1 MRLSRKYGLPAEIA
15 LLYDFVNS
23 LDLRQFVHH
32 GVRRVVSD
40 ELETP
45 DQLSKWMASHGLLSR
60 KTTLSKSAHAQALR
74 LRAVLRDF
82 VQLEPGEA
90 RRDPAVARAL
100 NEMAVQFPLV
110 VGLNVRG
117 KLGLLPAG
125 RDGVGC
131 LAAVLGELEHIAAAG
146 RLDRLKMCAS
156 VECRWI
162 FFDRSKPSSRR
173 WCVSTLCGNREKTRA
188 YRRRNQYERGARQ
201 NTVAPTK
208 AQG

>member
-23 LDLRQFVHH
+23 LDVRRFVHR
-32 GVRRVVSD
+32 GVQRVIRD

-60 KTTLSKSAHAQALR
+60 NATISKSAHIHALR

-82 VQLEPGEA
+82 VQLEPGQA

-100 NEMAVQFPLV
+100 NEMALQFPLV
-110 VGLNVRG
+110 VGLNAGG
-117 KLGLLPAG
+117 KLGLVAAR

-131 LAAVLGELEHIAAAG
+131 LAAVLGELEHIAAVG

-156 VECRWI
+156 AECRWI

-173 WCVSTLCGNREKTRA
+173 WCVSALCGNREKTRA
-188 YRRRNQYERGARQ
+188 YRRRNQYEQGTPQ
-201 NTVAPTK
+201 NTVTPTK
-208 AQG
+208 AQR